1 MNIRVQ
7 SQAITRLKSDMLV
20 VPLADGQ
27 HTNGTVQALDD
38 ALGGTLTAHL
48 THTGFTGKAGQTVTF
63 PTQQRLPSRTLLLLG
78 LGKAGADTET
88 WRRSAANAHKAA
100 KGQRTR
106 HLAWFFTDTRSE
118 AELAAVVEGSLL
130 SAYAFD
136 KYKSDRADTR
146 PGVDTLSLSGPRLR
160 NTAALSRALEAA
172 RKTAPGVCLARDLI
186 NEPASVSTP
195 SYLAAQATHI
205 ARRGGLKAEILGLPK
220 MKTAKM
226 AGVLA
231 VAKGS
236 VEEPRFIT
244 LRYTPK
250 GRPRKKIALVGKG
263 LTFDSGGLSLKPPKS
278 METMKLDM
286 SGGAT
291 VLGVM
296 QVIAQLKPAVK
307 VTAYVPSTEN
317 MPSGTAQKPGDIIT
331 YKNGT
336 TVEVL
341 NTDAEGRLI
350 LADALIRAV
359 EDKADVI
366 IDLATVLGV
375 MQVIAQLKPAV
386 KVTAYVPS
394 TENMPSGTAQKPG
407 DIITYKNGTTVE
419 VLNTDAE
426 GRLILADAL
435 IRAVEDKADVI
446 IDLATLTG
454 ACVVALGSQVAGL
467 FCNNRELSDALMEC
481 GKQSGEAFWPLP
493 LVTDYKDDIKSAVAD
508 IRNIGGGSGG
518 AIAGALF
525 LEEFVGHTP
534 WAHLDIAGPAFANR
548 ELPYSPR
555 GGTGFGVRTLVRY
568 VMSL

>member
-20 VPLADGQ
+20 VPLAEGQ

-48 THTGFTGKAGQTVTF
+48 THTGFTGKAGQTVIF

-160 NTAALSRALEAA
+160 NTAALSRVLEAA

-366 IDLATVLGV
+366 IDLAT
-375 MQVIAQLKPAV
+375 
-386 KVTAYVPS
+386 
-394 TENMPSGTAQKPG
+394 
-407 DIITYKNGTTVE
+407 
-419 VLNTDAE
+419 
-426 GRLILADAL
+426 
-435 IRAVEDKADVI
+435 
-446 IDLATLTG
+446 LTG

-493 LVTDYKDDIKSAVAD
+493 LVKDYKDDIKSAVAD